1 MRGNR
6 VLKWALY
13 VSSFRTEEM
22 SPGVRRVNG
31 DQQREMHLSEALEWL
46 DGQTPEAPGRL
57 WCLME
62 VLKNQ
67 RT

>member
-31 DQQREMHLSEALEWL
+31 D
-46 DGQTPEAPGRL
+46 
-57 WCLME
+57 
-62 VLKNQ
+62 
-67 RT
+67 